1 LTLGERL
8 KQAREEKRFTQ
19 VEVARKLGISNGAI
33 SGYERNYRDPDTE
46 TLTKLAELYE
56 VDVDYLLGISDVKN
70 RVVYGSAK
78 LEGEGGLKA
87 SFTKDPGNDY
97 IAGEHE
103 FIKKARKLA
112 EEHGMELTDPKFLNM
127 LEAAFDFAKRITQN
141 KQE

>member
-78 LEGEGGLKA
+78 LEGEGGFKA
-87 SFTKDPGNDY
+87 SSTKDPGNNY
-97 IAGEHE
+97 AAGEHE

-112 EEHGMELTDPKFLNM
+112 EEHGMELTDPKFFNM